1 MLGTLTTQQIEN
13 VLRSQIMGRIGCY
26 ADNEIYVVPIT
37 YAYQDGFIY
46 AHSKEGKKV
55 QMMRQNPKVCFQ
67 VDAMENMTNWR
78 SVIVWGQY
86 EELSGNDEQK
96 HGMRV
101 LRDRL
106 APFNISASVRPMY
119 ATRAPKVIEKSLK
132 PVAFRIRVER
142 SSGRY
147 EKTGVS

>member
-1 MLGTLTTQQIEN
+1 
-13 VLRSQIMGRIGCY
+13 MGRIGCY

-78 SVIVWGQY
+78 SVIGP
-86 EELSGNDEQK
+86 L
-96 HGMRV
+96 
-101 LRDRL
+101 
-106 APFNISASVRPMY
+106 
-119 ATRAPKVIEKSLK
+119 
-132 PVAFRIRVER
+132 
-142 SSGRY
+142 
-147 EKTGVS
+147 